1 MEDAAG
7 NFFIVGGTE
16 FNENRDPLIMKLD
29 SRGNLLWAKTTG
41 STMWESLENAVLA
54 HDGGYIV
61 TGDLQHTFSKLS
73 AVIMK
78 FDNDGNLVWGREI
91 GGTVNNEA
99 RSLTRT

>member
-1 MEDAAG
+1 
-7 NFFIVGGTE
+7 
-16 FNENRDPLIMKLD
+16 
-29 SRGNLLWAKTTG
+29 
-41 STMWESLENAVLA
+41 MWESLENAVLA

-99 RSLTRT
+99 RSLTRTQDGGYLISGLVRTEGAGGEDIFLLKVDSNGT